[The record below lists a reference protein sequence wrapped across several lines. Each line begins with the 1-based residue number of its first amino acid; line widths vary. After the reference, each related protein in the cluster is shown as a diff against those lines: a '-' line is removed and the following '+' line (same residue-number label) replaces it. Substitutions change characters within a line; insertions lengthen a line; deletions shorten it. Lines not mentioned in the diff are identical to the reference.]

1 MAQTCT
7 YTQRIKRGDRRRKGE
22 KEAEIWMRLPVS
34 RYWNLE
40 ANGPVCSTG
49 LTSSLLRSAGRHTS

>member
-1 MAQTCT
+1 MHIHTEN
-7 YTQRIKRGDRRRKGE
+7 KKRRKE
-22 KEAEIWMRLPVS
+22 KERRGGRDMGEAPVS